1 MIIFLWMNPP
11 IQEATLLRSRMSS
24 ITAIEQVAGDNKKTV
39 TTEFEII
46 LAQFYVYK
54 KQLIQLLIYL
64 LLMYLL
70 YKIINI

>member
-1 MIIFLWMNPP
+1 MNPP

-54 KQLIQLLIYL
+54 KQLIQLLIYF
-64 LLMYLL
+64 
-70 YKIINI
+70 IIDVFVI

>member
-1 MIIFLWMNPP
+1 MNPP

>member
-1 MIIFLWMNPP
+1 MNPP

-24 ITAIEQVAGDNKKTV
+24 ITAIEQVAGDNKKTA
-39 TTEFEII
+39 TTGFEII